1 MRKGATFTSI
11 VNSMVCAADQAPQE
25 ETQAEIR
32 AREDLGE
39 CSWEEGVLTCWGTE
53 GLSLGLR
60 RSWTG
65 LCLWEA
71 LTLRGPFGMVHAVPA
86 DSATHSHQSLGMG
99 CPDGEL
105 DRKQGGFPRV
115 G

>member
-1 MRKGATFTSI
+1 
-11 VNSMVCAADQAPQE
+11 MVCAEDRAPQE

-39 CSWEEGVLTCWGTE
+39 CSWEEGGLTCWGTE

-86 DSATHSHQSLGMG
+86 DSATHSHHLWEWDAQMG
-99 CPDGEL
+99 SWTESKVASPG
-105 DRKQGGFPRV
+105 
-115 G
+115 